1 MLRQPLG
8 FILPWARPAPI
19 LDYVATA
26 KSGCRPMCSRF
37 TQGTPIPRQPWYSRR
52 ADERSMQLTFNRNE
66 DIRSE
71 TVKQHSPC
79 AFLTR

>member
-1 MLRQPLG
+1 
-8 FILPWARPAPI
+8 
-19 LDYVATA
+19 
-26 KSGCRPMCSRF
+26 MCSRF